1 MVLVLAVVLGD
12 ARVQL
17 GRELAAGQS
26 QDFELI
32 AVDAFSG
39 DSIPMHL
46 LTAECA
52 DIYRRRLKPGGVL
65 ALHIS
70 NRVLNLDPVAR
81 GVARYLGWTAVQ
93 VISDDDDKTGE
104 NSSTW
109 VLITSDAGFLQ
120 RAGLSQQ
127 SSDWSD
133 RAPIT
138 WTDDF
143 ASLWHVLEF

>member
-1 MVLVLAVVLGD
+1 
-12 ARVQL
+12 
-17 GRELAAGQS
+17 
-26 QDFELI
+26 LI

-52 DIYRRRLKPGGVL
+52 DIYRRRLTPGGVL

-81 GVARYLGWTAVQ
+81 GMALYLGWTAVQ
-93 VISDDDDKTGE
+93 IISADDTETGE
-104 NSSTW
+104 SSSRW
-109 VLITSDAGFLQ
+109 VLITPNAEFLG

-127 SSDWSD
+127 SSAWSN
-133 RAPIT
+133 RPPIK

-143 ASLWHVLEF
+143 ASLWQVLKF

>member
-1 MVLVLAVVLGD
+1 
-12 ARVQL
+12 
-17 GRELAAGQS
+17 
-26 QDFELI
+26 
-32 AVDAFSG
+32 VDAFSG

-81 GVARYLGWTAVQ
+81 GMARYLGWTAVQ
-93 VISDDDDKTGE
+93 VISDDDPKTGE
-104 NSSTW
+104 SSSTW
-109 VLITSDAGFLQ
+109 VLISE
-120 RAGLSQQ
+120 RPGLVEQ
-127 SSDWSD
+127 SYPWSN
-133 RAPIT
+133 RAPIV

-143 ASLWHVLEF
+143 ASLWQVLKF